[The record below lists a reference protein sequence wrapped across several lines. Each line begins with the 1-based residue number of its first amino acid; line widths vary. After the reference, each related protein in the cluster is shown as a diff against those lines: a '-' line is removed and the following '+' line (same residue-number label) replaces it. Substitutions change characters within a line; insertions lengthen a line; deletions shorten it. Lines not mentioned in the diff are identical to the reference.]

1 MAGSYRLLLDRI
13 TLMATLEKAI
23 ELAARFH
30 AGQRDKE
37 GAPYILHP
45 LRAMTR
51 VRGEPAMIV
60 AVLHDT
66 VEDTALTQADLRA
79 AGFGDEVLD
88 ALRLVTHEKSVPYV
102 DYVVSIAANPI
113 ARQVKL
119 ADLEDNTRL
128 DRMILRASSLPRDFA
143 RLHRYFLSYKFLTDQ
158 MSEEDYRAAMKTYG

>member
-1 MAGSYRLLLDRI
+1 
-13 TLMATLEKAI
+13 MATLEKAI
-23 ELAARFH
+23 ELAARYH

-37 GAPYILHP
+37 GACYVLHP

-66 VEDTALTQADLRA
+66 IEDTALTEADLRE
-79 AGFGDEVLD
+79 AGFGDETLS
-88 ALRLVTHEKSVPYV
+88 ALRLVTHGKDVPYV
-102 DYVVSIAANPI
+102 EYVVAIAANPI

-119 ADLEDNTRL
+119 ADLEDNMRL
-128 DRMILRASSLPRDFA
+128 DRMILRASSLSRDFA

-158 MSEEDYRAAMKTYG
+158 MTEADYRAAMATYG